1 MTFGDVGGVPGL
13 ITTTMRRLGDDPTL
27 PGNQRHYTYDE
38 IRVALNSVLRLFV
51 LLTLCLETTASLA
64 LDSVDGLPFYR
75 LLNTFADWLLPLRI
89 RIVGGAKLKSATLAE
104 LAALDSKWTAS
115 AGTPIRYSLTGFDLL
130 GVYQQPTIATS
141 LSITYARCP
150 ALLQLDTDVPEI
162 PDRYH
167 NNLIDG
173 AIPLLRAKEGASEWQ
188 KVLPLWN
195 RYLDAA
201 TELSEKV
208 RARNRE
214 QGYDHEPFELKL
226 FDRSTLLKET
236 AAK

>member
-1 MTFGDVGGVPGL
+1 M
-13 ITTTMRRLGDDPTL
+13 L
-27 PGNQRHYTYDE
+27 PGPQRHYTYDE
-38 IRVALNSVLRLFV
+38 VRVALNSVERLFV
-51 LLTLCLETTASLA
+51 LLTLCLETTASFA
-64 LDSVDGLPFYR
+64 LDPVGVPAFYR
-75 LLNTFADWLLPLRI
+75 LLNTFSDWLLPLRI
-89 RIVGGAKLKSATLAE
+89 RIVGGAKLKVSNIAE

-115 AGTPIRYSLTGFDLL
+115 AGTPTRYSMTGFDLL
-130 GVYQQPTIATS
+130 GVYQQPTVATS

-150 ALLQLDTDVPEI
+150 VLMQLDADVPEI

-188 KVLPLWN
+188 KVLPLWD

-214 QGYDHEPFELKL
+214 QGYDHSPFELKL

-236 AAK
+236 AARNL

>member
-13 ITTTMRRLGDDPTL
+13 ITTTLRRLGDDPTL

-38 IRVALNSVLRLFV
+38 VRIALNSVLRLFV
-51 LLTLCLETTASLA
+51 LLTLCLETTATFA
-64 LDSVDGLPFYR
+64 LDPVGVPAFYY
-75 LLNTFADWLLPLRI
+75 LLATFADWLLPLRV
-89 RIVGGAKLKSATLAE
+89 RIVNGAKLRVSTIAE
-104 LAALDSKWTAS
+104 LAALDSAWTQS
-115 AGTPIRYSLTGFDLL
+115 PGIPVRYSMTGFDLL
-130 GVYQQPTIATS
+130 GVYQQPAVATS
-141 LSITYARCP
+141 LSITYARTP
-150 ALLQLDTDVPEI
+150 TLMQLDTDVPEI

-173 AIPLLRAKEGASEWQ
+173 AIPLLRTKEGAAEWQ

-236 AAK
+236 AA